1 MLFLFLEVN
10 YAKILDLM
18 VISEDIDVS
27 SFILSLGEQQV
38 PLVEYGAAGRTQP
51 SGLDQLRYPAVS
63 VGPTSHPGYY
73 GEMHA
78 TAPPLNYY
86 EGHTQLPS
94 HVEGPSSQ
102 PPEFKNMTVPP
113 PSYEDV
119 MQNKKAY

>member
-1 MLFLFLEVN
+1 
-10 YAKILDLM
+10 M
-18 VISEDIDVS
+18 VISEDIDIS
-27 SFILSLGEQQV
+27 YFILSLGEQQV

-51 SGLDQLRYPAVS
+51 GGLDQFRYPPVS
-63 VGPTSHPGYY
+63 VGPTSLPGYY
-73 GEMHA
+73 REIHA

-94 HVEGPSSQ
+94 HVEDPSSQ
-102 PPEFKNMTVPP
+102 PPELKKMTVPP